1 VLNKMKIALL
11 MLTLIVTSSCSVSD
25 NVSSKVKG
33 ILSDNPGVEN
43 TPTQLSPTAQI
54 AVETAQ
60 PENTTTVGSTETLTI
75 PSMDLSQFQNY
86 RSAFTLHFEGM
97 VDNVQHFQNISIS
110 QEVDLESQVRHVQ
123 LEIDSDEDLAIQAF
137 VDLYFFNDQIYLNN
151 QQASGFPCLVISD
164 QNNVIQTIR
173 SFQPEDYFQGI
184 QIGSLIESGVK
195 VNGVLT
201 DHYIVQNPGINL
213 NNVDLQHSEIWLAQD
228 GGNIIRFTGQ
238 VHADLPASVM
248 NGNGIASWEYN
259 LKDINQVEG
268 LQVPTD
274 CLQQLQP
281 TGDIPI
287 PPNAT
292 EQQTLAGII
301 TFNSPDSPEIVGEY
315 YRQHLPLQDWKITN
329 DTSLAEMVMM
339 SADRTGQSLQIL
351 ITPGKTGGSAVIMS
365 TAPLE

>member
-1 VLNKMKIALL
+1 MFRKLTTALFL
-11 MLTLIVTSSCSVSD
+11 LALFATSSCSVSE
-25 NVSSKVKG
+25 NISSKVKG
-33 ILSDNPGVEN
+33 ILSTNPVDEN
-43 TPTQLSPTAQI
+43 TPTQPSSTAQI
-54 AVETAQ
+54 AFETPQPEQSATAQ
-60 PENTTTVGSTETLTI
+60 ATAPFII

-86 RSAFTLHFEGM
+86 RSTFTLHFEGM
-97 VDNVQHFQNISIS
+97 LDNIQHFQNITIS
-110 QEVDLESQVRHVQ
+110 QEADLKSQVRHVL
-123 LEIDSDEDLAIQAF
+123 LEIDSDEDLAVNAF

-151 QQASGFPCLVISD
+151 QQASGFPCLMISD
-164 QNNVIQTIR
+164 QNDVIHTIK
-173 SFQPEDYFQGI
+173 SFQPEYLFQGI
-184 QIGSLIESGVK
+184 QIGALIESGVK

-201 DHYIVQNPGINL
+201 DHYEVQNPGIDLHNA
-213 NNVDLQHSEIWLAQD
+213 DLQHSEIWLAQD
-228 GGNIIRFTGQ
+228 GGYIVRFTGQ
-238 VHADLPASVM
+238 VHADLPASVLS
-248 NGNGIASWEYN
+248 GNGIASWEYN
-259 LKDINQVEG
+259 LKDINQVTG

-339 SADRTGQSLQIL
+339 SASRTDQSLQIL
-351 ITPGKTGGSAVIMS
+351 ITPGKSGGSAVIMS